1 MGGRH
6 GRAEKRHER
15 AHASHP
21 APCRG
26 DVVPSVLGNDRTTDQ
41 DKAGPMLAS
50 GPPTCC
56 SLFHRFG
63 PVQRFGLPCASRP
76 CSPPTRPS
84 EGPRPT
90 RPRPGVTAFLFCAPR
105 LAVFSRWDGR
115 LRSPSPHIPCRRRF
129 GDRPAGR
136 VRLCL
141 AWKKVG
147 PGLAPSR
154 ARGHQD
160 SGATTSRRARVR
172 LNGPAPGRQ
181 ENTNLSR

>member
-1 MGGRH
+1 MAAPRNATREHMQAIPPPAAATSFPRCSGTTEQRT
-6 GRAEKRHER
+6 RIR
-15 AHASHP
+15 P
-21 APCRG
+21 APCWRPAHLRA
-26 DVVPSVLGNDRTTDQ
+26 VRCSTVLARSNGSPFLRFAMCLAAVFSSYASERRA
-41 DKAGPMLAS
+41 KADAPEA
-50 GPPTCC
+50 
-56 SLFHRFG
+56 R
-63 PVQRFGLPCASRP
+63 
-76 CSPPTRPS
+76 
-84 EGPRPT
+84 
-90 RPRPGVTAFLFCAPR
+90 VTAFLSCAPR

>member
-1 MGGRH
+1 MAAPRNATREHMQAIPPPAAATSFPRCSGTTEQRT
-6 GRAEKRHER
+6 RIR
-15 AHASHP
+15 P
-21 APCRG
+21 APCWRRAHLRA
-26 DVVPSVLGNDRTTDQ
+26 VPPFWP
-41 DKAGPMLAS
+41 GPTVHPS
-50 GPPTCC
+50 
-56 SLFHRFG
+56 
-63 PVQRFGLPCASRP
+63 FGLPCASRP

-90 RPRPGVTAFLFCAPR
+90 RPRPGVTAFLSCAPR

>member
-56 SLFHRFG
+56 STVLARSNGSPFLRFAMCLAA
-63 PVQRFGLPCASRP
+63 VFSSYASERRAKADAP
-76 CSPPTRPS
+76 EAR
-84 EGPRPT
+84 
-90 RPRPGVTAFLFCAPR
+90 VTAFLSCAPR

-160 SGATTSRRARVR
+160 SGQR
-172 LNGPAPGRQ
+172 PAAAHA
-181 ENTNLSR
+181 SV